1 MIIRSNDFVFQKRH
15 FVSTD
20 FLMIFIAFL
29 WSGDVSSWF
38 RDPSAV
44 IKTVNVTNSFY
55 RNNSANL
62 NGNFPFM
69 EIDFSENFISF
80 PFVLEYYNHESLF
93 QKMSFLNNFK
103 WFKMVKIEHIFLE
116 FQSFSQRFEKIKVL
130 H

>member
-1 MIIRSNDFVFQKRH
+1 
-15 FVSTD
+15 
-20 FLMIFIAFL
+20 
-29 WSGDVSSWF
+29 
-38 RDPSAV
+38 
-44 IKTVNVTNSFY
+44 
-55 RNNSANL
+55 
-62 NGNFPFM
+62 M